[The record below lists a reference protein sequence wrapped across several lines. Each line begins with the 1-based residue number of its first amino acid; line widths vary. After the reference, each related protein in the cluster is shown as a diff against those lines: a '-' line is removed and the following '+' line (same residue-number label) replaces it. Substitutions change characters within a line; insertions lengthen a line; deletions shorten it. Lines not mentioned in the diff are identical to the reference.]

1 MAEDFRE
8 MLAQALRESHL
19 LHPGAV
25 ADLAQQAGQAIGA
38 RDYVVH
44 LVDFDQNVLVP
55 LLGDHSEAYDVDTS
69 AAGQA
74 FTSGEV
80 IDVPHEQGRQLWVP
94 LIDGAERLGVIG
106 LVVEEINDDLPAQVM
121 TLASLMAEFIVTK
134 GQYTDAYAVAARR
147 QDMTLAAEMQWR
159 LLPPL
164 TCTTRRVAI
173 AAIVEPAYDLG
184 GDVFDYA
191 VNDDI
196 AHLVIADA
204 IGHGLTAV
212 WPATLALGSIRHSRR
227 RNLDLPGMYNAAS
240 EVLSE
245 HFAEPTFVTAH
256 LVELNIANG
265 RLCWLNA
272 GHPSPLLVRSG
283 TVVGELQCRP
293 SPPLGIG
300 SEVTEVAEVT
310 LEPWDRV
317 LFFTDGVVEGH
328 RRGGQTFGDERL
340 VQAVN
345 DASLDGHGPAETV
358 RRLAKAVLAHHA
370 HGLTDDFT
378 LVMVEYR
385 AGEASPVPDAVRI
398 VEQRTL

>member
-1 MAEDFRE
+1 

-55 LLGDHSEAYDVDTS
+55 LIGDHSQACDVDS
-69 AAGQA
+69 SRAGQA
-74 FTSGEV
+74 FTTGEV
-80 IDVPHEQGRQLWVP
+80 IEVPHGQGHQLWVP
-94 LIDGAERLGVIG
+94 MIDGAERLGVVG
-106 LVVEEINDDLPAQVM
+106 LVVDELNGDLPAELM
-121 TLASLMAEFIVTK
+121 TLASLIAEFIVTK

-147 QDMTLAAEMQWR
+147 KDMTLAAEMQWR

-164 TCTTRRVAI
+164 TCTTRRLAI

-227 RNLDLPGMYNAAS
+227 RSLDLPGMYDAAS
-240 EVLSE
+240 KVLSE
-245 HFAEPTFVTAH
+245 HFDEPTFVTAH
-256 LVELNIANG
+256 LVELNVANG
-265 RLCWLNA
+265 RLRWLNA
-272 GHPSPLLVRSG
+272 GHPSPMLVRAG
-283 TVVGELQCRP
+283 KVVGELQCQP

-300 SEVTEVAEVT
+300 SEVTEVAEAT
-310 LEPWDRV
+310 LQPWDRV

-328 RRGGQTFGDERL
+328 VRGNQAFGHERL
-340 VQAVN
+340 VQAINEV
-345 DASLDGHGPAETV
+345 SLAGYGPAETV

-370 HGLTDDFT
+370 HRLTDDFT

-385 AGEASPVPDAVRI
+385 AGEASPVRDAVRI
-398 VEQRTL
+398 DEQRTL